1 MKKIGAGILCMVLAA
16 NMASA
21 EGIFDILD
29 KTFIDNIT
37 DLPNSQGIPE
47 KNIQTSVH
55 ISGWIDIVG
64 FRQMMREDGIDY
76 VQGNPAD
83 YAIIQYDAWNN
94 VDCFGCGVDSF
105 KKNLKV
111 STVGNQTVA
120 SLDIQLIWYEL
131 VSCGKD
137 CTTKIDHLE
146 TATFQDYEKS
156 PQIYNIKIENLTA
169 YITEYNNSIYPK
181 TSIRIDIPPYISK
194 VEFEYGDNT
203 TIYYARFAEIEQ
215 TQKGIP
221 FANISKSSLW
231 KVTGSGIGRIGDH
244 VIIKS
249 ANIDYQKLNITMYT
263 LYERRAVTS
272 FNISRVD
279 YSPEKTWHPFLFYF
293 IGILAIFSVGAYKL
307 FRRII
312 TITNRGI

>member
-137 CTTKIDHLE
+137 CTTKIYYLE
-146 TATFQDYEKS
+146 TETFQDFEKS
-156 PQIYNIKIENLTA
+156 PQTYNIKIENLTA

-181 TSIRIDIPPYISK
+181 TSISLDIPPYISK
-194 VEFEYGDNT
+194 VKFEYGSNT
-203 TIYYARFAEIEQ
+203 TIYYARFAAIEQ

-231 KVTGSGIGRIGDH
+231 KITGSGMGRIGDH

-249 ANIDYQKLNITMYT
+249 ANISIQRLNITMYT
-263 LYERRAVTS
+263 LYEKRAVTNY
-272 FNISRVD
+272 NISRVD

-293 IGILAIFSVGAYKL
+293 VGLLAIFIVGIFKL
-307 FRRII
+307 SRRVSL
-312 TITNRGI
+312 

>member
-1 MKKIGAGILCMVLAA
+1 MKTIGAGILFMVLAA

-21 EGIFDILD
+21 ESIFDILN

-47 KNIQTSVH
+47 KHIQRSGY
-55 ISGWIDIVG
+55 ISGWVDIVG

-76 VQGNPAD
+76 VPGNPAD
-83 YAIIQYDAWNN
+83 YAIVQYDAWNN

-105 KKNLKV
+105 KKNLRV

-120 SLDIQLIWYEL
+120 SLDIQLIWYEV

-137 CTTKIDHLE
+137 CTTEIYHLE
-146 TATFQDYEKS
+146 TATFQDFEKS

-181 TSIRIDIPPYISK
+181 TSISLDIPPYISK
-194 VEFEYGDNT
+194 AKFEYGENT
-203 TIYYARFAEIEQ
+203 TIYYARFAAIEQ
-215 TQKGIP
+215 TQKGIL

-231 KVTGSGIGRIGDH
+231 KITGSGMGRIGEH

-249 ANIDYQKLNITMYT
+249 ANINYQELNITMYT
-263 LYERRAVTS
+263 LYEKRAIINY
-272 FNISRVD
+272 NISRVD

-293 IGILAIFSVGAYKL
+293 IGIFTIFSVGAYKL
-307 FRRII
+307 FRRISI
-312 TITNRGI
+312 I